1 MGLLLKNILAAVFL
15 LALSQSLLL
24 HWLGSKRRH
33 QRPKSRFFHMEMAF
47 FDGNKLLQRLA
58 KHGCLVLATAPASL
72 VKVPKKVFF
81 SFVHYQ
87 YLLQQSS
94 KTTLRMHR
102 FFRHTLVVLDWSRT
116 IKINL
121 ELISRCEYLNTYFIS
136 FEFHFLKPLSFN
148 GHLHWSK
155 THRVFEFLFALSLEF
170 FLSTKVT
177 LMPLKCQQCTF
188 ATLPY

>member
-102 FFRHTLVVLDWSRT
+102 FFRHTLVELDWSRT

-121 ELISRCEYLNTYFIS
+121 ESDSNCDWWNTYFIS
-136 FEFHFLKPLSFN
+136 FGFRCLKHLGLNKHHDIEAKLTEFSSFN
-148 GHLHWSK
+148 L
-155 THRVFEFLFALSLEF
+155 LYL
-170 FLSTKVT
+170 
-177 LMPLKCQQCTF
+177 
-188 ATLPY
+188 

>member
-1 MGLLLKNILAAVFL
+1 MSNIYFMGLLLKNILAAVFL

-24 HWLGSKRRH
+24 HWLGSKRRL

-47 FDGNKLLQRLA
+47 FDGNKLLHRLA
-58 KHGCLVLATAPASL
+58 KHGCLVLATAAASL

-94 KTTLRMHR
+94 KSTLRMHR
-102 FFRHTLVVLDWSRT
+102 FFRHTLVVLDRSKT

-121 ELISRCEYLNTYFIS
+121 ELNDGTLIHGIWNVWVWRIYVHTLTSKQNSPSIWALNCSSSIF
-136 FEFHFLKPLSFN
+136 
-148 GHLHWSK
+148 
-155 THRVFEFLFALSLEF
+155 
-170 FLSTKVT
+170 
-177 LMPLKCQQCTF
+177 
-188 ATLPY
+188 